1 MKSMSKR
8 KDTYISSLAAAA
20 GSSWWLA
27 EVSSG
32 FLSAGFDQYK
42 ESIKQTLSV
51 CLSVCLSAE
60 GEWDL
65 HCSLLLPM
73 IVTHLPYDHLT
84 FWLPPIS
91 LSSSHILIAPI
102 SLIIISHSDCT
113 HFIIIISH
121 SDCTHFIIIIS
132 HSDCTHFPYHHLTFS
147 HILSHSHLVLG
158 SAKHASQ
165 QQQQNETPILRQI
178 Q

>member
-1 MKSMSKR
+1 
-8 KDTYISSLAAAA
+8 
-20 GSSWWLA
+20 
-27 EVSSG
+27 
-32 FLSAGFDQYK
+32 
-42 ESIKQTLSV
+42 
-51 CLSVCLSAE
+51 
-60 GEWDL
+60 
-65 HCSLLLPM
+65 
-73 IVTHLPYDHLT
+73 
-84 FWLPPIS
+84 
-91 LSSSHILIAPI
+91 LIAPI

>member
-1 MKSMSKR
+1 MVTCWSRLRFSLCRFWSIQR
-8 KDTYISSLAAAA
+8 KH
-20 GSSWWLA
+20 
-27 EVSSG
+27 
-32 FLSAGFDQYK
+32 
-42 ESIKQTLSV
+42 QTNPV

-60 GEWDL
+60 WEWDL

-73 IVTHLPYDHLT
+73 IATHLPYHHLT
-84 FWLPPIS
+84 FWLQPIS

-121 SDCTHFIIIIS
+121 SDCTHFL
-132 HSDCTHFPYHHLTFS
+132 YHHLTFS
-147 HILSHSHLVLG
+147 HILSHSHLVLR
-158 SAKHASQ
+158 SPKHASQQ

>member
-1 MKSMSKR
+1 MVTCWSKLR
-8 KDTYISSLAAAA
+8 F
-20 GSSWWLA
+20 
-27 EVSSG
+27 
-32 FLSAGFDQYK
+32 FLCRFW
-42 ESIKQTLSV
+42 SIQKKHQTNPV

-60 GEWDL
+60 WDL
-65 HCSLLLPM
+65 HCSLLQPM
-73 IVTHLPYDHLT
+73 IATHLPYHHLT
-84 FWLPPIS
+84 YWLQPIS

-102 SLIIISHSDCT
+102 SLIIISHSDCK

-121 SDCTHFIIIIS
+121 SDCTHFILIIS

-165 QQQQNETPILRQI
+165 EQNETPILRQI

>member
-1 MKSMSKR
+1 MISMSKR
-8 KDTYISSLAAAA
+8 KDTYISSLAAAT

-51 CLSVCLSAE
+51 CLPVCRMRMGSTLFLAAAH
-60 GEWDL
+60 D
-65 HCSLLLPM
+65 CNP
-73 IVTHLPYDHLT
+73 
-84 FWLPPIS
+84 FA
-91 LSSSHILIAPI
+91 LSSSHILIA
-102 SLIIISHSDCT
+102 T
-113 HFIIIISH
+113 HF
-121 SDCTHFIIIIS
+121 FIIVS
-132 HSDCTHFPYHHLTFS
+132 HFDRTHFPYHNLPFWLHAFHYHHLTFWLHPFHYYHLTLWLHPFPVSSS
-147 HILSHSHLVLG
+147 HILSHSHLVLR

>member
-1 MKSMSKR
+1 MVTCWSKLRFSLCRFWSIQR
-8 KDTYISSLAAAA
+8 KH
-20 GSSWWLA
+20 
-27 EVSSG
+27 
-32 FLSAGFDQYK
+32 
-42 ESIKQTLSV
+42 QTNPV
-51 CLSVCLSAE
+51 CLSVR
-60 GEWDL
+60 
-65 HCSLLLPM
+65 LPVCRM
-73 IVTHLPYDHLT
+73 RMGSTLFLAAAIIATHLPHHHLT
-84 FWLPPIS
+84 FWLQPIS

-102 SLIIISHSDCT
+102 SVIIISHSDCT
-113 HFIIIISH
+113 DFIIIISH

-147 HILSHSHLVLG
+147 HILSHSHLVLR

>member
-1 MKSMSKR
+1 MKPMSKR

-51 CLSVCLSAE
+51 CLSVCLSAVW
-60 GEWDL
+60 EWDL

-73 IVTHLPYDHLT
+73 IATHLPYHHLT
-84 FWLPPIS
+84 FWLQPIS
-91 LSSSHILIAPI
+91 LSSHILIAPI
-102 SLIIISHSDCT
+102 SLTIISHSDCT

-147 HILSHSHLVLG
+147 HILSHSHLVLR
-158 SAKHASQ
+158 SAKHASQQ